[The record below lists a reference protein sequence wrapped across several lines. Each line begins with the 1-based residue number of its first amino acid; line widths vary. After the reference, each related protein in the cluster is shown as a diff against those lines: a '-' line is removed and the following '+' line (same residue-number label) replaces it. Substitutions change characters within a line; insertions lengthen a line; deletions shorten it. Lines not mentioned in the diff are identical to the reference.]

1 MPESTGIPSAFTKTP
16 TIATDARARFEQS
29 DAGQAM
35 AQPQPASTQPME
47 SQHVEV
53 PGSVHVTSADL
64 PKLER
69 TDTDPQPQTEPQ
81 PQAEPQPQQTVQFQ
95 QTDYNR
101 YYEQQMMQQMA
112 AERDALRQQL
122 AQLQAQQKQYQDQQ
136 QLNDIYNQLAQSP
149 EFEQLESVDPDDAR
163 RIMGA
168 TARLINT
175 RLNSVQQELDNQR
188 QETQRNFYNFQMQA
202 EGDRSRKVS
211 ETILKAHPDFF
222 DLYKDPAFV
231 QYLNGRD
238 GYNSMTRNDAA
249 TAEFYR
255 GNSDYVIDLVNRF
268 KQSRN
273 PNSARQLHTAP
284 PVQVA
289 SAPATAAAPAPARPN
304 YTLAELNT
312 LAQTRQISQ
321 DEYRKML
328 KDWKAANQA
337 R

>member
-1 MPESTGIPSAFTKTP
+1 MPDAQSSVPAAFTKTP
-16 TIATDARARFEQS
+16 TIASDARARFENS
-29 DAGQAM
+29 DAGRSV
-35 AQPQPASTQPME
+35 QPEPQTPPME
-47 SQHVEV
+47 SQHVAA
-53 PGSVHVTSADL
+53 PGSVHVTSQDL
-64 PKLER
+64 PRLEKS
-69 TDTDPQPQTEPQ
+69 DPEPQ
-81 PQAEPQPQQTVQFQ
+81 PAPQPEAQPEPQPAPQPVYPQY
-95 QTDYNR
+95 DR

-112 AERDALRQQL
+112 AERDQLRQQL
-122 AQLQAQQKQYQDQQ
+122 AQMQEQQRQYQEQQ
-136 QLNDIYNQLAQSP
+136 QLSEMYSQLAQAP

-168 TARLINT
+168 TARLLNA
-175 RLNSVQQELDNQR
+175 RLNGMQQQLDTQR
-188 QETQRNFYNFQMQA
+188 QETQRGFYNFQMQA

-211 ETILKAHPDFF
+211 ENILKAHPDFF

-231 QYLNGRD
+231 QYLSGRD
-238 GYNSMTRNDAA
+238 GYNSLSRNDAA

-273 PNSARQLHTAP
+273 PNQARQIQSAP

-289 SAPATAAAPAPARPN
+289 SAVAAPAPQQAPRSN
-304 YTLAELNT
+304 STLAELNT

-321 DEYRKML
+321 EQYRQML

>member
-1 MPESTGIPSAFTKTP
+1 MADAQTSLPSSFAKTP
-16 TIATDARARFEQS
+16 NIANEARARFEAS
-29 DAGQAM
+29 DAGRSL
-35 AQPQPASTQPME
+35 QPQPQPME
-47 SQHVEV
+47 TQHVEA
-53 PGSVHVTSADL
+53 PGSVHVTSQDL
-64 PKLER
+64 PQLEKAPE
-69 TDTDPQPQTEPQ
+69 T
-81 PQAEPQPQQTVQFQ
+81 APQPQQETQPAQ
-95 QTDYNR
+95 QPEPQPVPQPDYPQYNR

-112 AERDALRQQL
+112 AERDQLRQQL
-122 AQLQAQQKQYQDQQ
+122 AQMQEQQRQYQEQQ

-168 TARLINT
+168 TAKLLNA
-175 RLNSVQQELDNQR
+175 RLNSVQQQLDSQR
-188 QETQRNFYNFQMQA
+188 QETQRNFYNFQAQA
-202 EGDRSRKVS
+202 EGNRARQVS

-231 QYLNGRD
+231 QYLNGHD
-238 GYNSMTRNDAA
+238 GYNSMSRNDAA

-273 PNSARQLHTAP
+273 PNSARQIQSTP

-289 SAPATAAAPAPARPN
+289 SAATAPAQPQAPRSN

-321 DEYRKML
+321 DQYRQML

>member
-1 MPESTGIPSAFTKTP
+1 MADAQTSVPSSFAKTP
-16 TIATDARARFEQS
+16 NIASEARARFEAS
-29 DAGQAM
+29 DAGRSL
-35 AQPQPASTQPME
+35 QPQAQPME
-47 SQHVEV
+47 TQHVEA
-53 PGSVHVTSADL
+53 PGSVHVTSQDL
-64 PKLER
+64 PPLEKA
-69 TDTDPQPQTEPQ
+69 PVQEPQTEPQ
-81 PQAEPQPQQTVQFQ
+81 PAPQPEPQPAPQPDYPQ
-95 QTDYNR
+95 YNR

-112 AERDALRQQL
+112 AERDQLRQQL
-122 AQLQAQQKQYQDQQ
+122 AQMQEQQRQYQEQQ

-163 RIMGA
+163 RIMGV
-168 TARLINT
+168 TARLLNT
-175 RLNSVQQELDNQR
+175 RLNDVQQQLDNQR
-188 QETQRNFYNFQMQA
+188 QETQRNFYNFQAQA
-202 EGDRSRKVS
+202 EGNRARQVS

-238 GYNSMTRNDAA
+238 GYNSMSRNDAA

-273 PNSARQLHTAP
+273 PNNARQIQSTP

-289 SAPATAAAPAPARPN
+289 SAATAPAPQPAPRSN

-321 DEYRKML
+321 DQYRQML

>member
-35 AQPQPASTQPME
+35 AQPQPAPTQPME

-95 QTDYNR
+95 QPDYNR

-188 QETQRNFYNFQMQA
+188 QETQRNFYNFQAQA
-202 EGDRSRKVS
+202 EGNRARQVS

-255 GNSDYVIDLVNRF
+255 GNPDYVIDLVNRF

-273 PNSARQLHTAP
+273 PNSARQIQSTP

-289 SAPATAAAPAPARPN
+289 SATTAPAPQPAPRSN